1 MNVYTN
7 TYVILKI
14 LYSNIVLL
22 MFLNQKINII
32 PTANI
37 ISFFQYFEN
46 IITHHFDL
54 SLNYNLQHTIL
65 ALLGWTAIF
74 NWTKN
79 EIYNFIEYIQVEYKI
94 KNSSSV
100 GRSTYFFLRTRSAKI
115 IIDVNKLVLTTL
127 NFNLT

>member
-1 MNVYTN
+1 MTRDNNLSGCLVFIRRFSFRKRQTCLNEMNVYTN

-65 ALLGWTAIF
+65 ALLG
-74 NWTKN
+74 
-79 EIYNFIEYIQVEYKI
+79 
-94 KNSSSV
+94 
-100 GRSTYFFLRTRSAKI
+100 
-115 IIDVNKLVLTTL
+115 
-127 NFNLT
+127 